1 MIPDGLRAWRASLDI
16 TQQQAAYMLGVTR
29 RAVVKW
35 EAGDAPI
42 PPTIQMAIAH
52 LHQRPR
58 IWRLKPMNTSR
69 NHPDWRGSHFRGDV
83 VVRAVDEA
91 TARHLP
97 SLAYGVAVPRRRG
110 ADSFIQP
117 WRELADCDEETG
129 TGFEAIGFEGV
140 LSPARYY
147 LRYFERLGTSG
158 PTKSTLLMTLDEA
171 IEGANRLAE
180 QGAVGIELVDENN
193 DHIRSIL
200 SA

>member
-1 MIPDGLRAWRASLDI
+1 MGGGRCTHPANHSNGHRTS
-16 TQQQAAYMLGVTR
+16 
-29 RAVVKW
+29 
-35 EAGDAPI
+35 
-42 PPTIQMAIAH
+42 PPTAPH
-52 LHQRPR
+52 LAPQADEHEQE
-58 IWRLKPMNTSR
+58 